1 MFQLEGVKIKWVLP
15 GRIKLRIDDLIGQQG
30 LADSLESDIA
40 AIDGVKQIKVDADS
54 GTVTLRYDRKRIW
67 EPASVT
73 ALLATLKRHFP
84 ERDFRSIE
92 DWALAGRKQ

>member
-1 MFQLEGVKIKWVLP
+1 MFQIEGVKIKWIRP
-15 GRIKLRIDDLIGQQG
+15 GRITLRIDDLIGQQG
-30 LADSLESDIA
+30 LADSLESDVA
-40 AIDGVKQIKVDADS
+40 AIDGVKKIKVDADS

-73 ALLATLKRHFP
+73 ALLETLRRHFP

-92 DWALAGRKQ
+92 DWVQDGRKQ